1 MKEKILITGGL
12 GYIGSIFTELYNS
25 DYDLTV
31 IDTNFYNSNIQNNVT
46 NILKDIRELELSDI
60 KDFDYVVHM
69 AELSNDPLGE
79 LNPEITNEINHL
91 GTIELLK
98 LCEKS
103 DIKKFIYMS
112 SCSVYGKNPNLV
124 NERTQLNPITN
135 YSMAKA
141 HNEEYLISKK
151 FPFETIIL
159 RNATV
164 FGHSNNLRLDL
175 VINDLTYSAFK
186 FKEINLLSD
195 GTPKRPF
202 IHIVDL
208 CRLIKLF
215 LESKNNLDNEIFNIG
230 SNQLNYSIYE
240 IANII
245 KDLLKIE
252 SISIGKEDA
261 DQRSYLVDFTKLN
274 NFFPDFRF
282 EFSVEKGIDE
292 MINKFKNFDYN
303 ANSIRVKHIKS
314 NIERKKLD
322 ENLKWTNEQ

>member
-12 GYIGSIFTELYNS
+12 GYVGSKFTELYNS

-31 IDTNFYNSNIQNNVT
+31 IDTNFYNSNTQNNVI

-60 KDFDYVVHM
+60 KDIDYVVHM

-124 NERTQLNPITN
+124 NERSQLNPITN
-135 YSMAKA
+135 YSKAKV
-141 HNEEYLISKK
+141 HNEEYLTSKK

-215 LESKNNLDNEIFNIG
+215 LESTNNLNNEIFNIG

-252 SISIGKEDA
+252 SISIGKKDA

-282 EFSVEKGIDE
+282 EFSVEKGIDD